1 MPRLEVVLWGHRKNQ
16 TWPMAKHP
24 GIVSS
29 INYHKARSL
38 KLGRPTPPY
47 LQPQLQGH
55 VEQGAVSTT
64 VRGGGNLECILGQ
77 FEDEGGRMD
86 VLLYCFQDC
95 SEPQSIPYRYQ
106 EKGQGQ
112 GQGLL

>member
-1 MPRLEVVLWGHRKNQ
+1 MGW
-16 TWPMAKHP
+16 
-24 GIVSS
+24 
-29 INYHKARSL
+29 
-38 KLGRPTPPY
+38 PTPPY

-64 VRGGGNLECILGQ
+64 VRGSGNLESILGQ

-95 SEPQSIPYRYQ
+95 SEPQSIPYRY
-106 EKGQGQ
+106 ERRGRDRVFFKASLNGPLITTGS
-112 GQGLL
+112 G